1 GAVGRIVARAAAEHL
16 TPTVLEL
23 GGKSPVFV
31 DEGADPATTA
41 ARIVWG
47 KFTNAGLTCIAPD
60 HLMATPRTLERL
72 RPHLLRAVR
81 AMYGRPPARSLDYG
95 RMVSDAHFE
104 RVRALID
111 DDKAILG
118 GTAEADPATRYL
130 PPTILEGVDWD
141 DPVMGEEIFG
151 PVLPLLAVPGPDEAI
166 ARRPPFPAADALG
179 GRGLGR
185 PGGGGG
191 DLRPRPAAAGRLRPG
206 RGDRADPRGGR
217 AADRVRVLAPPRG
230 RGALRGRDL
239 LRLPRPGTDARP
251 RGQRRHALRRGGGLR
266 HGRLSRPHRGRGVHP
281 RQAGGAQAALARHP
295 EARLPA
301 LHRAQ

>member
-1 GAVGRIVARAAAEHL
+1 LIFYTGNGAVGRIVARAAAEHL

-47 KFTNAGLTCIAPD
+47 KFTNAGQTCIAPD

-81 AMYGRPPARSLDYG
+81 AMYGRHPARSLDYG

-111 DDKAILG
+111 DDKAVLG

-130 PPTILEGVDWD
+130 PPTILEGV
-141 DPVMGEEIFG
+141 G
-151 PVLPLLAVPGPDEAI
+151 VP
-166 ARRPPFPAADALG
+166 
-179 GRGLGR
+179 
-185 PGGGGG
+185 
-191 DLRPRPAAAGRLRPG
+191 
-206 RGDRADPRGGR
+206 
-217 AADRVRVLAPPRG
+217 APPRG
-230 RGALRGRDL
+230 RGALRARDL

-301 LHRAQ
+301 L